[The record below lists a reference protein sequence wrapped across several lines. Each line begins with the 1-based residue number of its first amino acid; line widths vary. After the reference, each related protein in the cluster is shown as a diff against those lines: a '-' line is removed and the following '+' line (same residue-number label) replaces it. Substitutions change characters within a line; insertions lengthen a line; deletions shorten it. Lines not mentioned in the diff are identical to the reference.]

1 MESEELWG
9 SSGMFDRVQDWSF
22 YGTGK
27 SRKRLGLEW
36 GNVSVD
42 GLEITNRMSSV
53 CVHPRGPSVR
63 RRTRQP

>member
-27 SRKRLGLEW
+27 SRKRLGLE
-36 GNVSVD
+36 
-42 GLEITNRMSSV
+42 
-53 CVHPRGPSVR
+53 
-63 RRTRQP
+63 